1 MKEHQTIFSVKELKN
16 KVKNAFVNGIPN
28 KVEKI
33 KLIEGWQENI
43 ISGKVATAKE
53 EELKPLFLT
62 LFFGDIL
69 GYEYKNATDWNLRL
83 EQKTKI
89 DATKADAALGFFS
102 MEKNLSGIKNQA
114 GLKSDVRVVIEIK
127 DARTTLDKPQNRT
140 DFKGSPVDQCF
151 MYAAKSGEKCKWVI
165 VSNFLE
171 IRLYLA
177 SDMTKYE
184 SFDILS
190 LNDNYEF
197 SKFYYLLANGQL
209 FFSNIASTIDNFLAT
224 RQEKEKTITK
234 EFYAQYQY
242 LREVFLQH
250 LKLHNTDKNPLDLLQ
265 YAQTIIDR
273 IIFICVIKDFDLISF
288 DPIKK
293 ILKAAEEGFARDHE
307 EVWRQLKNLFVG
319 FDLGFPNRLYKF
331 NGGLFRQSKEI
342 DSLKIKDVLLK
353 QVLTLNNYDFESD
366 LNVNVLGHIFEQS
379 ISDIETLKKEISTNN
394 IVEYSETDDEIIFK
408 NNRTDTNKRKKDGI
422 YYTPENIT
430 QYIVNV
436 SIGTWLNE
444 RKDEIGLNVPQKN
457 LADFHNPA
465 DFDSY
470 RKQQIELWEK
480 YTEILKK
487 IKILDPACG
496 SGAFL
501 TQAFDF
507 LLKEWL
513 IVIDIIDKLKVK
525 SEKLKVKNGIFINE
539 PTNNKLT
546 ISQIKKDIVNNNLYG
561 VDLNNESV
569 EITKLGLWLKSAS
582 KNDPLALL
590 DENIKCGNSL
600 ISDVSISQRAFDWNT
615 EFSKIMRL
623 GGFDVIIGNPPYIVI
638 KGGRFLEGYQY
649 TGDEINYIREHY
661 QTAEQQV
668 NTYILFVEK
677 AVELM
682 NHTTYVSFIIP
693 NTFLANEYSK
703 KFRNYLLEK
712 TQIVDIYNVGL
723 AFEDAN
729 VETLILTLN
738 HNSINKTKLKIADK
752 ERFIDLLTISKLTPD
767 QKFILN
773 INEKSLPIINKVK
786 QFPLLSE
793 FAKVSMGIS
802 TGDNKK
808 YLSTVALSE
817 KYKKIISGSEV
828 SRYFLHEN
836 KYFVYY
842 VPELLDRAREESIFL
857 TSEKLISKFVG
868 TSLTFCYDNQQHYVL
883 NTACSLILKNDELNI
898 KYLLALLNSKL
909 LDWYFHIMFSDYRET
924 FPIMKSGNIEDLP
937 IPKIPISEQQ
947 TFVELADK
955 MLVLHKQVNESK
967 NNFIELV
974 KSELKVGKITNKLD
988 DWNDCTWD
996 EFSDELKKAK
1006 VKLGMKELNEWKQFY
1021 SNEKLKVQNYINQ
1034 IGLIDDEINKKVFR
1048 LYNIDDTDIQYIDK

>member
-28 KVEKI
+28 RDEKI
-33 KLIEGWQENI
+33 KLIENWQDNI

-53 EELKPLFLT
+53 EEIKPLFLT
-62 LFFGDIL
+62 LFFGDVL

-83 EQKTKI
+83 ENKSSL
-89 DATKADAALGFFS
+89 DSSKADAALGFF
-102 MEKNLSGIKNQA
+102 KIKDKQE
-114 GLKSDVRVVIEIK
+114 LDKDVRVVIEIK
-127 DARTTLDKPQNRT
+127 DARTTLDKPQNRA
-140 DFKGSPVDQCF
+140 DFKGSPVEQCF
-151 MYAAKSGEKCKWVI
+151 MYAAKSGEKCKWVV

-209 FFSNIASTIDNFLAT
+209 FYSNIASTIDNFLAN

-234 EFYAQYQY
+234 EFYGQYQF

-250 LKLHNTDKNPLDLLQ
+250 LKLHNPDRNPLDLLQ

-273 IIFICVIKDFDLISF
+273 IIFICVIKDYDLISF

-293 ILKAAEEGFARDHE
+293 IVKVADESFAYDRE
-307 EVWRQLKNLFVG
+307 EVWRQLKNLFIA
-319 FDLGFPNRLYKF
+319 FDKGFPDKIYKF
-331 NGGLFRQSKEI
+331 NGGLFRQSQEI
-342 DSLKIKDVLLK
+342 DNLKIKDVLLK

-379 ISDIETLKKEISTNN
+379 ITDIETLKKEISSNN
-394 IVEYSETDDEIIFK
+394 FVEYSETDEEIVFK
-408 NNRTDTNKRKKDGI
+408 NNRIDTNKRKKEGI

-444 RKDEIGLNVPQKN
+444 RKDEIGINQLI
-457 LADFHNPA
+457 DFPKTEEE
-465 DFDSY
+465 
-470 RKQQIELWEK
+470 RKQQIELWER
-480 YTEILKK
+480 YTETLKK

-513 IVIDIIDKLKVK
+513 IVIDIIDKLKN
-525 SEKLKVKNGIFINE
+525 EKFELKNNGLFANEINK
-539 PTNNKLT
+539 TKLT

-600 ISDVSISQRAFDWNT
+600 ISDLRISQRAFDWDAK
-615 EFSKIMRL
+615 FSEIMRL

-649 TGDEINYIREHY
+649 TDDEINYIKEKY
-661 QTAEQQV
+661 QTAQQQI
-668 NTYILFVEK
+668 NTYTLFVEK
-677 AVELM
+677 SIELM
-682 NHTTYVSFIIP
+682 NKTSFVSFIIP
-693 NTFLANEYSK
+693 NTFLANEYSQR
-703 KFRNYLLEK
+703 FREHLLEK

-723 AFEDAN
+723 VFEDAN

-738 HNSINKTKLKIADK
+738 HEKLKKTKIKIADK
-752 ERFIDLLTISKLTPD
+752 ETLIDLAVVSKITED
-767 QKFILN
+767 KKFLLN
-773 INEKSLPIINKVK
+773 IDDTSLKIIQKLNS
-786 QFPLLSE
+786 FPKLSS
-793 FAKVSMGIS
+793 FAKVWRGLT
-802 TGDNKK
+802 TGNDKK
-808 YLSTVALSE
+808 YLIQTPTDE
-817 KYKKIISGSEV
+817 KHKKLITGKEIQ
-828 SRYFLHEN
+828 RYYLQPN
-836 KYFVYY
+836 NLFVYY
-842 VPELLDRAREESIFL
+842 DKDLLDRARDERIFL
-857 TSEKLISKFVG
+857 QSEKLISKFVG

-883 NTACSLILKNDELNI
+883 NTGCVTELIDNEINI

-909 LDWYFHIMFSDYRET
+909 LDFYFRAVFSDYRET
-924 FPIMKSGNIEDLP
+924 FPIMKSGNIENLP
-937 IPKIPISEQQ
+937 IPKISLSEQQ
-947 TFVELADK
+947 PFVELADK
-955 MLVLHKQVNESK
+955 MLEYHKQVNELK

-988 DWNDCTWD
+988 DWNDCSWD

-1021 SNEKLKVQNYINQ
+1021 SNEKSKAQNYIKQ
-1034 IGLIDDEINKKVFR
+1034 IGLIDNEINKKVYK
-1048 LYNIDDTDIQYIDK
+1048 LYNFDNDVIQYIDR

>member
-28 KVEKI
+28 RDEKI
-33 KLIEGWQENI
+33 KLIENWQDNI

-53 EELKPLFLT
+53 EEIKPLFLT
-62 LFFGDIL
+62 LFFGDVL

-83 EQKTKI
+83 ENKSSL
-89 DATKADAALGFFS
+89 DSSKADAALGFF
-102 MEKNLSGIKNQA
+102 KIKDKQE
-114 GLKSDVRVVIEIK
+114 LDKDVRVVIEIK
-127 DARTTLDKPQNRT
+127 DARTTLDKPQNRA
-140 DFKGSPVDQCF
+140 DFKGSPVEQCF
-151 MYAAKSGEKCKWVI
+151 MYAAKSGEKCKWVV

-209 FFSNIASTIDNFLAT
+209 FYSNIASTIDNFLAN

-234 EFYAQYQY
+234 EFYGQYQF

-250 LKLHNTDKNPLDLLQ
+250 LKLHNPDRNPLDLLQ

-273 IIFICVIKDFDLISF
+273 IIFICVIKDYDLISF

-293 ILKAAEEGFARDHE
+293 IVKVADESFAYDRE
-307 EVWRQLKNLFVG
+307 EVWRQLKNLFIA
-319 FDLGFPNRLYKF
+319 FDKGFPDKIYKF
-331 NGGLFRQSKEI
+331 NGGLFRQSQEI
-342 DSLKIKDVLLK
+342 DNLKIKDVLLK

-379 ISDIETLKKEISTNN
+379 ITDIETLKKEISSNN
-394 IVEYSETDDEIIFK
+394 FVEYSETDEEIVFK
-408 NNRTDTNKRKKDGI
+408 NNRIDTNKRKKEGI

-444 RKDEIGLNVPQKN
+444 RKDEIGINQLI
-457 LADFHNPA
+457 DFPKTEEE
-465 DFDSY
+465 
-470 RKQQIELWEK
+470 RKQQIELWER
-480 YTEILKK
+480 YTETLKK

-513 IVIDIIDKLKVK
+513 IVIDIIDKLKN
-525 SEKLKVKNGIFINE
+525 EKFELKNNGLFANEINK
-539 PTNNKLT
+539 TKLT

-600 ISDVSISQRAFDWNT
+600 ISDLRISQRAFDWDAK
-615 EFSKIMRL
+615 FSEIMRL

-649 TGDEINYIREHY
+649 TDDEINYIKEKY
-661 QTAEQQV
+661 QTAQQQI
-668 NTYILFVEK
+668 NTYTLFVEK
-677 AVELM
+677 SIELM
-682 NHTTYVSFIIP
+682 NKTSFVSFIIP
-693 NTFLANEYSK
+693 NTFLANEYSQR
-703 KFRNYLLEK
+703 FREHLLEK

-723 AFEDAN
+723 VFEDAN

-738 HNSINKTKLKIADK
+738 HEKLKKTKIKIADK
-752 ERFIDLLTISKLTPD
+752 ETLIDLAVVSKITED
-767 QKFILN
+767 KKFLLN
-773 INEKSLPIINKVK
+773 IDDTSLKIIQKLNS
-786 QFPLLSE
+786 FPKLSS
-793 FAKVSMGIS
+793 FAKVWRGLT
-802 TGDNKK
+802 TGNDKK
-808 YLSTVALSE
+808 YLIQTPTDE
-817 KYKKIISGSEV
+817 KHKKLITGKEIQ
-828 SRYFLHEN
+828 RYYLQPN
-836 KYFVYY
+836 NLFVYY
-842 VPELLDRAREESIFL
+842 DKDLLDRARDERIFL
-857 TSEKLISKFVG
+857 QSEKLISKFVG

-883 NTACSLILKNDELNI
+883 NTGCVTELIDNEINI

-909 LDWYFHIMFSDYRET
+909 LDFYFRAVFSDYRET
-924 FPIMKSGNIEDLP
+924 FPIMKSGNIENLP
-937 IPKIPISEQQ
+937 IPKISLSEQQ
-947 TFVELADK
+947 PFVELADK
-955 MLVLHKQVNESK
+955 MLEYHKQVNELK

-988 DWNDCTWD
+988 DWNDCSWD

-1021 SNEKLKVQNYINQ
+1021 SNEKSKAQNYIKQ
-1034 IGLIDDEINKKVFR
+1034 IGLIDNEINKKVYK
-1048 LYNIDDTDIQYIDK
+1048 LYNFDNDDIQYIDR

>member
-16 KVKNAFVNGIPN
+16 KVKNAFVNGIPDRDA
-28 KVEKI
+28 KI
-33 KLIEGWQENI
+33 KLIENWQENI

-53 EELKPLFLT
+53 EEIKPLFLT
-62 LFFGDIL
+62 LFFGDVL

-83 EQKTKI
+83 ENKTSL
-89 DATKADAALGFFS
+89 DSSKADAALGFY
-102 MEKNLSGIKNQA
+102 KIKDKQE
-114 GLKSDVRVVIEIK
+114 LDKDVRAVIEIK
-127 DARTTLDKPQNRT
+127 DARTTLDKPQNRA
-140 DFKGSPVDQCF
+140 DFKGSPVEQCF
-151 MYAAKSGEKCKWVI
+151 MYAAKSGEKCKWVV

-177 SDMTKYE
+177 NDMTKYE

-190 LNDNYEF
+190 LTDSYEF

-209 FFSNIASTIDNFLAT
+209 FYSNIASTIDNFLAD

-234 EFYAQYQY
+234 EFYEKYQF
-242 LREVFLQH
+242 LREIFLQH
-250 LKLHNTDKNPLDLLQ
+250 LKLHNPDKNPLDLLQ

-273 IIFICVIKDFDLISF
+273 IIFICVIKDYDLISF

-293 ILKAAEEGFARDHE
+293 ILKAAEEGFAQDNG
-307 EVWRQLKNLFVG
+307 EVWRQLKYLFIA
-319 FDLGFPNRLYKF
+319 FDLGFPKRLYKF
-331 NGGLFRQSKEI
+331 NGGLFRQSHEI

-353 QVLTLNNYDFESD
+353 QVLTLNDYDFESD

-379 ISDIETLKKEISTNN
+379 ITDIEALKKEISANN
-394 IVEYSETDDEIIFK
+394 SVEYSETDEEIVFK
-408 NNRTDTNKRKKDGI
+408 NNRIDTNKRKKDGI
-422 YYTPENIT
+422 FYTPENIT

-444 RKDEIGLNVPQKN
+444 RKDEIGINKIIDYPKTEVE
-457 LADFHNPA
+457 
-465 DFDSY
+465 
-470 RKQQIELWEK
+470 RKQQIELWRN
-480 YTEILKK
+480 YIEILKK

-513 IVIDIIDKLKVK
+513 IVIDIIDKLKN
-525 SEKLKVKNGIFINE
+525 EKFELKNNGLFANEINKA
-539 PTNNKLT
+539 KLT

-561 VDLNNESV
+561 VDLNSESV
-569 EITKLGLWLKSAS
+569 EISKLGLWLKSAS

-600 ISDVSISQRAFDWNT
+600 ISDVSISQRAFDWDK
-615 EFSKIMRL
+615 EFSEIMRL
-623 GGFDVIIGNPPYIVI
+623 GGFDVIIGNPPYVVI

-682 NHTTYVSFIIP
+682 NNTTFVSFIIP

-738 HNSINKTKLKIADK
+738 HNKTNKTKLKIADK
-752 ERFIDLLTISKLTPD
+752 EVFIDLLTISKLTAD

-773 INEKSLPIINKVK
+773 IDEKSLPIINKVK

-802 TGDNKK
+802 TGNNKK
-808 YLSTVALSE
+808 YLSTVATSE

-836 KYFVYY
+836 NYFVLYE
-842 VPELLDRAREESIFL
+842 PELLDRAREESIFL

-883 NTACSLILKNDELNI
+883 NTACSLILKNDELHI

-937 IPKIPISEQQ
+937 IPKISISEQQ

-955 MLVLHKQVNESK
+955 MLEYHKQVNELK

-988 DWNDCTWD
+988 DWNESSWD

-1021 SNEKLKVQNYINQ
+1021 SNEKSKVQNYITQ
-1034 IGLIDDEINKKVFR
+1034 IASIDNEINKKVYK
-1048 LYNIDDTDIQYIDK
+1048 LYSFDNTDIQYIDK